1 MDTMVIVGLVLGFL
15 LGISGIAFV
24 FDVASEAISSA
35 QDVLTQF
42 STLSTIALIVVALIL
57 VIAVKMV
64 SSLLVGIIIGA
75 VLNIILEVNGFSI
88 MDEVGSAVMS
98 MFTIPLRILI
108 L

>member
-24 FDVASEAISSA
+24 FDAASEAISSA
-35 QDVLTQF
+35 QDLLTQF

-57 VIAVKMV
+57 IVAVKMV
-64 SSLLVGIIIGA
+64 SSLIIGIVIGA

-98 MFTIPLRILI
+98 MFTIPLRIITL
-108 L
+108 

>member
-1 MDTMVIVGLVLGFL
+1 MVIVGLVIGFL
-15 LGISGIAFV
+15 LGISGIGFV

-35 QDVLTQF
+35 QDLLTQF

-57 VIAVKMV
+57 IVAVKMV

-75 VLNIILEVNGFSI
+75 VFNIILEINGFSI
-88 MDEVGSAVMS
+88 MDEVGSAVLS
-98 MFTIPLRILI
+98 MFTIPLRILT

>member
-24 FDVASEAISSA
+24 FDVASEAITSA

-57 VIAVKMV
+57 IIAVKMV

-88 MDEVGSAVMS
+88 MDEVGSTVMS

>member
-35 QDVLTQF
+35 QDLLTQF

-57 VIAVKMV
+57 IVAVKMV
-64 SSLLVGIIIGA
+64 SSLIIGIVIGA
-75 VLNIILEVNGFSI
+75 VLNIILEINGFSI

-98 MFTIPLRILI
+98 MFTIPLRILT

>member
-1 MDTMVIVGLVLGFL
+1 MDTMVIVGLVIGFL

-24 FDVASEAISSA
+24 FDVASEAITSA
-35 QDVLTQF
+35 QDLLTQF
-42 STLSTIALIVVALIL
+42 STLSTIALVIVALIL
-57 VIAVKMV
+57 IVAVKLV
-64 SSLLVGIIIGA
+64 SSLLVGIIVGA

-98 MFTIPLRILI
+98 MFTMPLRILI